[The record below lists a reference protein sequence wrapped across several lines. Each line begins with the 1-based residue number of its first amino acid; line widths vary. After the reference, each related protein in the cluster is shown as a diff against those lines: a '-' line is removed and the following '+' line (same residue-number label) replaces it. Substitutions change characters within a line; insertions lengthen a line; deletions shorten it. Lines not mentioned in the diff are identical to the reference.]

1 MGVGQEAYTSATQA
15 GQMADDYELAR
26 KDVPSV
32 GKDIYVENLTEG
44 GAIIVAERA
53 TMQSKDY
60 YSLSPG
66 SNGEV
71 SQRDIQCLN
80 RT

>member
-1 MGVGQEAYTSATQA
+1 
-15 GQMADDYELAR
+15 
-26 KDVPSV
+26 
-32 GKDIYVENLTEG
+32 
-44 GAIIVAERA
+44 
-53 TMQSKDY
+53 MQSKDY

-80 RT
+80 CAGTSIGHGVAKCRKTTHHAGHGILKSQRGV